1 MSQRVPYA
9 TKIDKDLKDKLIKL
23 SELSRIPQSKLI
35 DEAVEDLLRKHDSLF
50 KKQAD

>member
-35 DEAVEDLLRKHDSLF
+35 DEAVEDLLKKHELIF
-50 KKQAD
+50 KKQVD